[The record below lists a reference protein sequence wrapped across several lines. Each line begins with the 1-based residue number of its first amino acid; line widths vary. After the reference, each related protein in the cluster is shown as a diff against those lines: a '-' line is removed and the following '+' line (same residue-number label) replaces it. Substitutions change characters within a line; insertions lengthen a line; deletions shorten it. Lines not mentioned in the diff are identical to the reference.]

1 VNPEAIEWLESLG
14 EGDER
19 TDRFYP
25 AYPYDGQ
32 MFSLKDDHE
41 CGFQCAV
48 ARAAGE
54 LLVIE

>member
-1 VNPEAIEWLESLG
+1 MNPEAIEWLESLG
-14 EGDER
+14 EGDGR
-19 TDRFYP
+19 TDRFNP

-41 CGFQCAV
+41 SCAYCTL
-48 ARAAGE
+48 ARRYGE